1 MEASAT
7 LRPLRRPLRRAI
19 PATFRSSM
27 QTTSNPPAS
36 RRDTSCR
43 KSLRVATTRPCSFAR
58 RRSSLARLFEPFS
71 QRAIPRSRRRSR
83 VRWASRTRG
92 LGTCPCS
99 SVSPGIGRSSVTR
112 CLRPRSTPIAPP
124 WSLAGS
130 PGLRSRVAPSSIR
143 RRNTA
148 FQRPPSDLI
157 VSPPWHGPCRRASR
171 PRGPRRAGGC
181 AATRSRTDGHVRQP
195 AKLSG
200 GYACAPTCHHRRAAA
215 ASTGRGCG
223 WRAGPSAG

>member
-1 MEASAT
+1 
-7 LRPLRRPLRRAI
+7 
-19 PATFRSSM
+19 M

-148 FQRPPSDLI
+148 FHRPPSDLM
-157 VSPPWHGPCRRASR
+157 VSAWTLARPVSHSFQTSRTASGWWVCSHALSDRRSR
-171 PRGPRRAGGC
+171 PTACQALGRVCLRSHVPSSARRGSINRTWVWVAG
-181 AATRSRTDGHVRQP
+181 RTQCRVIDTVGELDERDRL
-195 AKLSG
+195 A
-200 GYACAPTCHHRRAAA
+200 
-215 ASTGRGCG
+215 
-223 WRAGPSAG
+223 